1 MTTTV
6 EFDDVVDERFGGKAA
21 GLARLRRLGFPVPAG
36 FVVADPADGISDEV
50 AERWFARM
58 RDLGA
63 TPLAVRSSALG
74 EDGGELSFA
83 GQYDTVLGVGTA
95 DDLVRAV
102 QTCTASTGSHR
113 VTAYAGRDVAAMH
126 LVVQQMVDARAAG
139 VVFSADPATGRR
151 DLMVIDAVA
160 GLGDTLVDGTASPD
174 HFVLDAHGDCVIR
187 EVGADPAISVDELR
201 AIHEGAIR
209 AVDHW
214 GRPMDLEWAIDRDG
228 QLWWLQARPIT
239 TLPGALDAMD
249 SPLAGD
255 DHVYTRCNIGEMM
268 PGAYCPLTA
277 AVSGFAIDYAMQM
290 TQVVARAQPRYE
302 SPWRQV
308 GYFQGHMFLNL
319 TEGTALSAGIL
330 GNSLE
335 QFSMSVCGRVVE
347 ELVPKPPQPFVR
359 RLVNTVLLTGFALSA
374 GPAIRRLGD
383 QIAGFDVPD
392 ADDPREVLRQL
403 DDGVDLF
410 CEVMVTH
417 VRSSSRAAVAANVL
431 ESVMIRR
438 AVAGGGHED
447 EGRAAASRLMAG
459 ATDVESAV
467 MLAELD
473 EVARAIA
480 ADPSAGDFT
489 VSEPG
494 AAVTRLRTS
503 TGVAGV
509 ALRGFLHRHGHRG
522 YRELCM
528 RDPSWGEDPQ
538 GLGTM
543 LQVMVRAASDPVA
556 RRAAPR
562 SDQTDDPPPVRL
574 LARLARGGAR
584 GREETKSKLAAMA
597 HSLKLGYRH
606 LGQVLARTG
615 RLPDADLVYFFDRDE
630 LRRVVGPDDI
640 TDLVQAGLRRR
651 SALPY
656 QEALE
661 FDDVSVGRPT
671 PLVVRPPNGVDDSEI
686 VGRPAG
692 RGCVDGVVRV
702 AKSIAE
708 ARDVRVGEILVA
720 PVTDVGWTPYF
731 TVIAALVTDIGS
743 SVSHGAV
750 VAREYGLPC
759 VVNTLV
765 ATRTLRTGDRV
776 RVDGDRGV
784 VTRLSDGTA
793 A

>member
-6 EFDDVVDERFGGKAA
+6 EFDDIVDDRFGGKAH
-21 GLARLRRLGFPVPAG
+21 GLARLRRLGFPVPTG
-36 FVVADPADGISDEV
+36 FVVADPAGGITDDV
-50 AERWFARM
+50 AEQWFTRM
-58 RDLGA
+58 RDAGA
-63 TPLAVRSSALG
+63 TPLAVRSSAVG
-74 EDGGELSFA
+74 EDGGDLSFA
-83 GQYDTVLGVGTA
+83 GQYDTVLGVGSA
-95 DDLVRAV
+95 GDLRRAV

-113 VTAYAGRDVAAMH
+113 ATAYAGRDVATMH

-139 VVFSADPATGRR
+139 VAFSADPATGRR

-160 GLGDTLVDGTASPD
+160 GLGDTLVDGTASSD
-174 HFVLDAHGDCVIR
+174 HLILDAQGDCVVR
-187 EVGADPAISVDELR
+187 EVGADPVVSAEEL
-201 AIHEGAIR
+201 EAIR
-209 AVDHW
+209 QGTMRAAEHW
-214 GRPMDLEWAIDRDG
+214 GRPMDLEWAIDRSG
-228 QLWWLQARPIT
+228 RLWWLQARPIT

-290 TQVVARAQPRYE
+290 TQVVARAQPGYE
-302 SPWRQV
+302 RPWRQV

-319 TEGTALSAGIL
+319 TEGTALSSGIL

-347 ELVPKPPQPFVR
+347 ELVPQPPQPFVR

-383 QIAGFDVPD
+383 QIAGFAVPGSG
-392 ADDPREVLRQL
+392 DPREVLQQL
-403 DDGVDLF
+403 DDGVGLF

-438 AVAGGGHED
+438 AVSAGGSED
-447 EGRAAASRLMAG
+447 DGRAAASRLMAG
-459 ATDVESAV
+459 ASDVESAV

-473 EVARAIA
+473 EVAHAIA
-480 ADPSAGDFT
+480 AGSSGADFLT
-489 VSEPG
+489 AEPED
-494 AAVTRLRTS
+494 AVGRLRAS
-503 TGVAGV
+503 SSPAGV

-543 LQVMVRAASDPVA
+543 LQVMVRSASTPTE
-556 RRAAPR
+556 RRAVSR
-562 SDQTDDPPPVRL
+562 SEEAVIPAPVRF

-597 HSLKLGYRH
+597 HSLKLGFSH
-606 LGQVLARTG
+606 LGKVLARSG
-615 RLPDADLVYFFDRDE
+615 RLPDADLVYFLDLAE
-630 LRRVVGPDDI
+630 LHRVVGTEDI
-640 TDLVQAGLRRR
+640 TDLVGAALRRR
-651 SALPY
+651 EALPF

-671 PLVVRPPNGVDDSEI
+671 PVVARPPDHAGDAEI
-686 VGRPAG
+686 IGRPAG
-692 RGCVDGVVRV
+692 RGCVEGLVRV
-702 AKSIAE
+702 ARSITE
-708 ARDVRVGEILVA
+708 AREVRRGEILVA

-765 ATRTLRTGDRV
+765 ATRSLSTGDRV

-784 VTRLSDGTA
+784 VTRIT
-793 A
+793 